1 MSNENV
7 TARNRAN
14 AQQSTGPKTPDGKA
28 VVARNALKHGATARP
43 DPVSVAAWLAII
55 LDRPDIT
62 PDDILP
68 GDDVGYRAIA
78 LAEAEV
84 RLVAAETAI
93 REFDADR
100 DDPSEEMKD
109 LGRCRDIIM
118 DELHRKDGNKKAI
131 RSAASLLARVLK
143 LEMSNRNKIARRYR
157 LLMRYE
163 SEARSERR
171 KAFEAWVLAR
181 EGAPIS
187 TA

>member
-1 MSNENV
+1 MSNEIV

-14 AQQSTGPKTPDGKA
+14 AQKSTGPKTSDGKA
-28 VVARNALKHGATARP
+28 IVAGNARTHGATARP
-43 DPVSVAAWLAII
+43 DPKSVAAWLAII
-55 LDRPDIT
+55 LDCPDIT

-93 REFDADR
+93 RELDADR

-131 RSAASLLARVLK
+131 RSAASLLAHVLK
-143 LEMSNRNKIARRYR
+143 LEMSNRNKIARSYR

-171 KAFEAWVLAR
+171 KAFEAWALAR
-181 EGAPIS
+181 EGSPI
-187 TA
+187 